1 MATEEAEEG
10 AEILYEGKE
19 PVRADVVFVHGL
31 TGHGSQTWQKGGVL
45 WPRDLLPKA
54 LPNVRVIAWNYD
66 VDVLRFFNKTKQN
79 SILQHA
85 ENLLFDLGGERE
97 EEGRPIIFV
106 GHSLG
111 GLVVKQALV
120 TASQA
125 EYSKDDN
132 TAGYVDI
139 IKSTIGIIFLGVS
152 LT

>member
-10 AEILYEGKE
+10 VEILYEGKE

-97 EEGRPIIFV
+97 RRKADPSYSSAIPWEDSSLNKHSSPRARPNIPKTTI
-106 GHSLG
+106 L
-111 GLVVKQALV
+111 LVM
-120 TASQA
+120 SI
-125 EYSKDDN
+125 S
-132 TAGYVDI
+132 
-139 IKSTIGIIFLGVS
+139 
-152 LT
+152 